1 MTTYY
6 IISAVVGVVLVLSIV
21 ALCIINEHKDK
32 LKDLVYKL
40 LRKTMV
46 YVEEAEKSFGAGKG
60 EAKLDYVLTKVELDM
75 KNYNV
80 KLPLVEIVDFIE
92 QVLSTPNK
100 KLNKNTTQPQ
110 VVRPNTITSQ
120 TNGIPNNQH
129 QGV

>member
-75 KNYNV
+75 KNYNI

-92 QVLSTPNK
+92 QVLGTPNK
-100 KLNKNTTQPQ
+100 KLNKNTTQAQ
-110 VVRPNTITSQ
+110 VVRPSPIASQ
-120 TNGIPNNQH
+120 TNGIPNQN

>member
-6 IISAVVGVVLVLSIV
+6 IISAVVGVVLVLCIV

-75 KNYNV
+75 KNYNI
-80 KLPLVEIVDFIE
+80 KLPIVEIVDFIE
-92 QVLSTPNK
+92 QVLGTPNK
-100 KLNKNTTQPQ
+100 KLSKNTTPAQ
-110 VVRPNTITSQ
+110 VVRPNTIASQ
-120 TNGIPNNQH
+120 TNGIPNQN